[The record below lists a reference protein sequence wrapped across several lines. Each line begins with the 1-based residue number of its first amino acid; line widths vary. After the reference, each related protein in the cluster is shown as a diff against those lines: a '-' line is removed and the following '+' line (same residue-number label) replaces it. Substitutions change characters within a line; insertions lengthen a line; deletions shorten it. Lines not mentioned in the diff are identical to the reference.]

1 MDSYEKGRVGRKEPW
16 YRVHTCAKCYVY
28 VVDVVVQMEADGVR
42 V

>member
-1 MDSYEKGRVGRKEPW
+1 MVPSSYLR
-16 YRVHTCAKCYVY
+16 AKCYVY